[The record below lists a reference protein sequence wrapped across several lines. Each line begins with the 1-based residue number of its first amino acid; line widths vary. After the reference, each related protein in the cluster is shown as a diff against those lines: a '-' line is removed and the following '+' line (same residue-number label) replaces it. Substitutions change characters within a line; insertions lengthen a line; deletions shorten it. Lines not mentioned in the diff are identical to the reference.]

1 MYSDYPESGLK
12 NAVALS
18 PMQES
23 KRDQLAREKAH
34 LLFRIE
40 DIDKVLA
47 MFDKYPETEELVNL
61 LRRV

>member
-1 MYSDYPESGLK
+1 MFNDYPVEKSIGL
-12 NAVALS
+12 AVS

-23 KRDQLAREKAH
+23 KRDQLVRERLH
-34 LLFRIE
+34 LQSCIE
-40 DIDKVLA
+40 DIDKVIA

>member
-1 MYSDYPESGLK
+1 MYDRVPEVNQGM
-12 NAVALS
+12 ALS
-18 PMQES
+18 SVQES
-23 KRDQLAREKAH
+23 KREQLEREKKH
-34 LLFRIE
+34 LASRIE

>member
-1 MYSDYPESGLK
+1 MYSDSPQVERGL
-12 NAVALS
+12 ACS

-23 KRDQLAREKAH
+23 KRDQLTREKAH
-34 LLFRIE
+34 LLSRIE